1 MTLGH
6 LPQKN
11 KESLVPWNLLVFP
24 LTTHGSTND
33 HDPPFNPAYENN
45 TQEEERL
52 EQNWNKNWNTHKPRL
67 TWLQEL
73 HTVGRHGLQNCQIW
87 VQMLATSDD
96 RCDPAL
102 KACESAAKWSY
113 HHLSWR
119 TELTT
124 NVCEALS
131 TLPALRNC
139 SINSHYCQLPLLQQK
154 EKRRNSEL
162 KQLIHVVRRK
172 TLLYTDILTM

>member
-1 MTLGH
+1 M
-6 LPQKN
+6 LP
-11 KESLVPWNLLVFP
+11 
-24 LTTHGSTND
+24 
-33 HDPPFNPAYENN
+33 
-45 TQEEERL
+45 
-52 EQNWNKNWNTHKPRL
+52 
-67 TWLQEL
+67 
-73 HTVGRHGLQNCQIW
+73 
-87 VQMLATSDD
+87 TSDD

-172 TLLYTDILTM
+172 TLLYTDILTMWQIFLFPKLINLQFQIIYDNKPEKRSYKSNIRDAVVEKRIYY